1 MSRGSD
7 CAWIDNVTLPFS
19 PSSAYV
25 YVTDTVCLGS
35 TYSYGSVTVNTE
47 GMEAGR
53 YFYVD
58 STTSQESMAVIC
70 LTVAAT
76 PELEVNGATSIL
88 SGESTTL
95 TASGAMN
102 YMWLDLGETR
112 PVITVT
118 PIATTEYTVVGRS
131 ATCQPDTLM
140 VKVVVDGVS
149 ITEADDNDNRI
160 TIYPNPA
167 ISRVVVD
174 SKEIITTITMMDMNG
189 RVVDVVEVNDY
200 SYMWNVQK
208 YERGAYILS
217 LLLEDGSVDN
227 RKLLIAK

>member
-1 MSRGSD
+1 
-7 CAWIDNVTLPFS
+7 
-19 PSSAYV
+19 
-25 YVTDTVCLGS
+25 
-35 TYSYGSVTVNTE
+35 
-47 GMEAGR
+47 
-53 YFYVD
+53 
-58 STTSQESMAVIC
+58 
-70 LTVAAT
+70 
-76 PELEVNGATSIL
+76 VNGATSIL

-112 PVITVT
+112 PVITVS

-189 RVVDVVEVNDY
+189 KVVDVVEVNDY